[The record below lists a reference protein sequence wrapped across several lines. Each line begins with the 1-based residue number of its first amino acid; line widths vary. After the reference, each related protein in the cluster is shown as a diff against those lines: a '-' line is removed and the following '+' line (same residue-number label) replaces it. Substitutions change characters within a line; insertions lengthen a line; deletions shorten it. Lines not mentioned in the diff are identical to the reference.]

1 MTGRRVMNYQTP
13 AAEQQAAAPAQPPR
27 RLGARVVRVALL
39 AGMTVA
45 LGIWA
50 ADWARTALVFVHET
64 DARVAAD
71 MISVSSRVD
80 GWLIARPVRSGDT
93 VTKGDTLAVIDARD
107 AETRLTQLLAELDR
121 IEAERAA
128 FAAEIEM
135 VDNQTR
141 SRILSERA
149 RLAASDALVL
159 AVEHEF
165 EYAEREFKRTEQLSG
180 SGVVSAKSLDE
191 ARTGFLK
198 AQKELVRARAMVA
211 TARAL
216 VDEAQAARREINLLE
231 RQRATLDFRQAEV
244 LARIDR
250 QQLDIADRTMTAPF
264 DGVVSRAF
272 VDPGEYVEAGQ
283 RIALLHD
290 PEKIYVEANI
300 RETDIR
306 RLALGQRVTIEVD
319 AYPDRPFTG
328 TIAMIGQAATSQFAL
343 LPSPNPSGNFT
354 KVTQRLPVRIAVGQ
368 EDGVLRPGMMVE
380 VFIHVDGD

>member
-1 MTGRRVMNYQTP
+1 MNDQAP
-13 AAEQQAAAPAQPPR
+13 AAEQQATAAAPAKPPR

-39 AGMTVA
+39 ATMTVA

-50 ADWARTALVFVHET
+50 ADWARTALLFVHET

-71 MISVSSRVD
+71 MVSVSSRVD
-80 GWLIARPVRSGDT
+80 GWLVARPVGSGDT
-93 VTKGDTLAVIDARD
+93 VAKGDTLAVIDSRD
-107 AETRLTQLLAELDR
+107 AEARLVELLAELDR
-121 IEAERAA
+121 IEAQRAE
-128 FAAEIEM
+128 FVAEIEM
-135 VDNQTR
+135 VDSQTR

-149 RLAASDALVL
+149 RLAASDALVEV
-159 AVEHEF
+159 VEHEF
-165 EYAEREFKRTEQLSG
+165 EYAEREFKRAERLTG
-180 SGVVSAKSLDE
+180 AGVVAAKVLDE
-191 ARTGFLK
+191 ARTGYLTT
-198 AQKELVRARAMVA
+198 QKELVRARAMVA
-211 TARAL
+211 TARAM
-216 VDEAQAARREINLLE
+216 VDEARAARREIKLLE
-231 RQRATLDFRQAEV
+231 RQRATLDYREAVV

-328 TIAMIGQAATSQFAL
+328 TVAMIGQAATSQFAL

-368 EDGVLRPGMMVE
+368 QDGVLRPGMMVE

>member
-1 MTGRRVMNYQTP
+1 MNYQTP

-149 RLAASDALVL
+149 RLAASVALVL

>member
-1 MTGRRVMNYQTP
+1 MNYQTP

>member
-1 MTGRRVMNYQTP
+1 MNDQTSTS
-13 AAEQQAAAPAQPPR
+13 EQQVAAAAPAKPPR
-27 RLGARVVRVALL
+27 RLGARVIRVALL
-39 AGMTVA
+39 LTMAVG

-50 ADWARTALVFVHET
+50 ADWARTALIFVHET

-80 GWLIARPVRSGDT
+80 GWLIARPIRSGDT
-93 VTKGDTLAVIDARD
+93 VKKGDTLAVIVGRD
-107 AETRLTQLLAELDR
+107 AETRLTGLLAELDR
-121 IEAERAA
+121 IEAERAEL
-128 FAAEIEM
+128 AAEIEM

-141 SRILSERA
+141 SRIVSERA
-149 RLAASDALVL
+149 KLAASDALVEV
-159 AVEHEF
+159 VEHAF
-165 EYAEREFKRTEQLSG
+165 EYAEREFKRAEQLSE
-180 SGVVSAKSLDE
+180 SGVVSAKVLDE
-191 ARTGFLK
+191 ARTEFLK
-198 AQKELVRARAMVA
+198 TQKELVRARAVVA
-211 TARAL
+211 TAQAL
-216 VDEAQAARREINLLE
+216 VGEARAARREINVLE
-231 RQRATLDFRQAEV
+231 RQRATLDFREAEV

-250 QQLDIADRTMTAPF
+250 RQLDIADRTMTSPF

-283 RIALLHD
+283 RIALLHN

-306 RLALGQRVTIEVD
+306 RVALGQVVTIEVD
-319 AYPDRPFTG
+319 AYPDRPFEG

-354 KVTQRLPVRIAVGQ
+354 KVTQRLPVRIAVDQ
-368 EDGVLRPGMMVE
+368 EAGMLRPGMMVE

>member
-1 MTGRRVMNYQTP
+1 MNYQTP
-13 AAEQQAAAPAQPPR
+13 ATEQQATAPAKPPR
-27 RLGARVVRVALL
+27 RLGARVVRVGLL
-39 AGMTVA
+39 LTMTVA

-71 MISVSSRVD
+71 MVSVSSRVD

-107 AETRLTQLLAELDR
+107 AETRLTELLAELDR
-121 IEAERAA
+121 IDAERAE
-128 FAAEIEM
+128 FVAEIEM
-135 VDNQTR
+135 VDIQTR
-141 SRILSERA
+141 SRISSERA
-149 RLAASDALVL
+149 RLAATNALVE

-165 EYAEREFKRTEQLSG
+165 DYAEREFKRAERLSG
-180 SGVVSAKSLDE
+180 AGVVSAKVLDE
-191 ARTGFLK
+191 ARTGYLTS
-198 AQKELVRARAMVA
+198 QKELVRARAMVA
-211 TARAL
+211 AARAL

-319 AYPDRPFTG
+319 AYPDRPFEG

>member
-1 MTGRRVMNYQTP
+1 
-13 AAEQQAAAPAQPPR
+13 
-27 RLGARVVRVALL
+27 
-39 AGMTVA
+39 MTVA

-50 ADWARTALVFVHET
+50 ADWARTALLFVHET

-71 MISVSSRVD
+71 MVSVSSRVD

-93 VTKGDTLAVIDARD
+93 VAKGDTLAVIDSRD
-107 AETRLTQLLAELDR
+107 AEARLVELLAELDR
-121 IEAERAA
+121 IEAQRAE
-128 FAAEIEM
+128 FVAEIEM
-135 VDNQTR
+135 VDSQTR

-149 RLAASDALVL
+149 RLAASDALVEV
-159 AVEHEF
+159 VEHEF
-165 EYAEREFKRTEQLSG
+165 EYAEREFKRAERLTG
-180 SGVVSAKSLDE
+180 AGVVAAKVLDE
-191 ARTGFLK
+191 ARTGYLTT
-198 AQKELVRARAMVA
+198 QKELVRARAMVA
-211 TARAL
+211 TARAM
-216 VDEAQAARREINLLE
+216 VDEARAARREIKLLE
-231 RQRATLDFRQAEV
+231 RQRATLDYREAVV

-328 TIAMIGQAATSQFAL
+328 TVAMIGQAGDGNDAGTPGSL
-343 LPSPNPSGNFT
+343 SPC
-354 KVTQRLPVRIAVGQ
+354 
-368 EDGVLRPGMMVE
+368 
-380 VFIHVDGD
+380 

>member
-1 MTGRRVMNYQTP
+1 MNYQTP
-13 AAEQQAAAPAQPPR
+13 ATEQQAAAPTRPPR

-39 AGMTVA
+39 VTMTVV

-50 ADWARTALVFVHET
+50 ADWARTALLYVHET
-64 DARVAAD
+64 DARIAAD
-71 MISVSSRVD
+71 MVSVSSRVD

-107 AETRLTQLLAELDR
+107 AETRLVELLAELDR
-121 IEAERAA
+121 IEAERAE
-128 FAAEIEM
+128 FVAEIEM
-135 VDNQTR
+135 VDSQTR
-141 SRILSERA
+141 SRISSERA
-149 RLAASDALVL
+149 RLAATNALVEV
-159 AVEHEF
+159 VEHEF
-165 EYAEREFKRTEQLSG
+165 EFAEREFKRAERLTEA
-180 SGVVSAKSLDE
+180 GVVAVKVLDE
-191 ARTGFLK
+191 ARTRYLTS
-198 AQKELVRARAMVA
+198 QKELVRARAMVA
-211 TARAL
+211 TARAM
-216 VDEAQAARREINLLE
+216 VDEARAARREINLLE
-231 RQRATLDFRQAEV
+231 RRRATLDFRQAEV

-328 TIAMIGQAATSQFAL
+328 TVAMIGQAATSQFAL

>member
-1 MTGRRVMNYQTP
+1 MNYQTP

-290 PEKIYVEANI
+290 PEKIYVAANI

>member
-1 MTGRRVMNYQTP
+1 MNDQVSSSD
-13 AAEQQAAAPAQPPR
+13 QQAAAPARPPR

-39 AGMTVA
+39 ATMTVV

-71 MISVSSRVD
+71 MVSVSSRVD

-93 VTKGDTLAVIDARD
+93 VAKGDTIAVIDARD
-107 AETRLTQLLAELDR
+107 AEARLTELLAELDR
-121 IEAERAA
+121 IEAERAE
-128 FAAEIEM
+128 FVAEIEM

-165 EYAEREFKRTEQLSG
+165 EYAEREFKRAEQLTET
-180 SGVVSAKSLDE
+180 GVVSAKVLDE
-191 ARTGFLK
+191 ARTGYLT

-211 TARAL
+211 TARAM

-231 RQRATLDFRQAEV
+231 RQRATLDYREAVV

-306 RLALGQRVTIEVD
+306 RLVLGQPVTIEVD

>member
-1 MTGRRVMNYQTP
+1 MNYQTP
-13 AAEQQAAAPAQPPR
+13 ATEQQATAPTKPRR
-27 RLGARVVRVALL
+27 RLGARVVRIALL
-39 AGMTVA
+39 ATMTVA

-50 ADWARTALVFVHET
+50 ADWARTALLYVHET
-64 DARVAAD
+64 DARIAAD
-71 MISVSSRVD
+71 MVSVSSRVD

-107 AETRLTQLLAELDR
+107 AETRLVELLAELDR
-121 IEAERAA
+121 IEAERAE
-128 FAAEIEM
+128 FVAEIEM
-135 VDNQTR
+135 VDSQTR
-141 SRILSERA
+141 SRISSERA
-149 RLAASDALVL
+149 RLAATNALVEV
-159 AVEHEF
+159 VEHEF
-165 EYAEREFKRTEQLSG
+165 EFAEREFKRAERLTEA
-180 SGVVSAKSLDE
+180 GVVAVKVLDE
-191 ARTGFLK
+191 ARTRYLTS
-198 AQKELVRARAMVA
+198 QKELVRARAMVA
-211 TARAL
+211 TARAM

-231 RQRATLDFRQAEV
+231 RRRATLDFRQAEV

-328 TIAMIGQAATSQFAL
+328 TVAMIGQAATSQFAL

>member
-1 MTGRRVMNYQTP
+1 MNYQTP

-93 VTKGDTLAVIDARD
+93 VTKGYTLAVIDARD

>member
-1 MTGRRVMNYQTP
+1 MNYQTP

-80 GWLIARPVRSGDT
+80 GWLIARPVRSGDA

-149 RLAASDALVL
+149 RLAASVALVL

>member
-1 MTGRRVMNYQTP
+1 MNYQTP
-13 AAEQQAAAPAQPPR
+13 ATEQQATAPAKPPR
-27 RLGARVVRVALL
+27 RLGARVVRVGLL
-39 AGMTVA
+39 LTMTVA

-50 ADWARTALVFVHET
+50 ADWARTALLFVHET

-71 MISVSSRVD
+71 MVSVSSRVD

-107 AETRLTQLLAELDR
+107 AETRLTELLAELDR
-121 IEAERAA
+121 IEAERAE
-128 FAAEIEM
+128 FVAEIDM
-135 VDNQTR
+135 VDIQTR
-141 SRILSERA
+141 SRISSERA
-149 RLAASDALVL
+149 RLAATNALVE

-165 EYAEREFKRTEQLSG
+165 DYAEREFKRAERLSG
-180 SGVVSAKSLDE
+180 AGVVSAKVLDE
-191 ARTGFLK
+191 ARTGYLTS
-198 AQKELVRARAMVA
+198 QKELVRARAMVA

-306 RLALGQRVTIEVD
+306 HIALGREVRVEVD
-319 AYPDRPFTG
+319 AYPELSFTG
-328 TIAMIGQAATSQFAL
+328 RVAMIGQAATSEFAL
-343 LPSPNPSGNFT
+343 LPNPNPSGQFT